1 MLILALL
8 PIYFVPAGVRSIL
21 ERHGS
26 IEIIYLASGIA
37 TLGIAYFYAR
47 SATPRVGAWITL
59 IYFSLLP
66 FIALVVY
73 PTRYQGDEA
82 TGSLM
87 WGLPVLVM
95 ALILLPPNQMRWV
108 LLFNVALYFTVPAF
122 WSRLTYEQVFPILW
136 LVIGVGGLLN
146 ILAYVQNSYIQQTK
160 EKTAQNELSFI
171 RYREIFLGSP
181 VALFE
186 VDFSAIKKRLDGLFA
201 EHGERLIEYISANP
215 DAMQGAASSIS
226 ILDMNQMAL
235 DLYETSDAET
245 LKQSL
250 HKTSGV
256 IDLFSMRDGVLD
268 LWQGK
273 KNNPIEVQQK
283 TLQGNSKNV
292 VVRFAVGI
300 GYENTW
306 ERVIISIVDITK
318 SKEAEASARL
328 LASAVEASASSVI
341 MTDLDGNIEYVNPAF
356 EKVSG
361 YSAAEVMGSNPRF
374 LKSGQHSTEF
384 YTEMWKTLRT
394 GVPWHG
400 ELANK
405 KKNGQIYWE
414 MATISP
420 VQDETGVVRH
430 YVAVKDDISAR
441 KNAERQAAQ
450 LLQEQIAVRKALE
463 AINASLDIDTV
474 LHQIATEIGEAV
486 DATSAYIWRW
496 DVESL
501 TSINVAEYLGA
512 DVGEKERVSSLGE
525 RYTESDAVFIQDL
538 QENRHSILHVS
549 EADST
554 NIYETHLRDHEI
566 KSALYIPIQLQDQI
580 VAFVEIWDSRAK
592 RDFHPDEII
601 LCQHIAQNA
610 AIAINNARNYEQA
623 QHEIQRRKETERE
636 LRKLSNATE
645 QSGSGIVITDID
657 SVIEFANP
665 AASRITGY
673 ETAELIG
680 KMSNILKSGKHDQS
694 FYDNLWKTITRGDTW
709 RGELINR
716 RKDGTYYWESQVIS
730 SVRDSAGNITHYVA
744 VKEDITQRKE
754 AAEQL
759 RNLSNA
765 TEQTA
770 SGIVITDAEGLV
782 EYINPAFTNIT
793 GYSLADLRGKS
804 LEIQRS
810 GEHPKVFY
818 DKFDESM
825 EAGQVWKGEIINR
838 RKDGSLYWE
847 SLVVSP
853 IKDDRG
859 VITNRVY
866 VKEDISLR
874 KELEQALSLAH
885 EEALVA
891 SDMKTQLLA
900 NVSHD
905 MRTPLG
911 AILGYT
917 EMLQAGIFEPL
928 NKEQDDAMRAI
939 SASAQRLLD
948 FVNNLLSQAQIDTG
962 KLILNTSP
970 FKPQKLITALG
981 GEFSFAR
988 SKGLEVETEVDE
1000 NLPETVTGDAYWL
1013 GQILHNL
1020 VSNAIKFTP
1029 ETGKIK
1035 INFFRYDA
1043 SHWAMRVADTGK
1055 GIPPE
1060 AQGYIFESFRQV
1072 DGSIQR
1078 ETHTGSGL
1086 GLSIVKHLV
1095 RLMDGEINLE
1105 SELGQGSTFTVILPL
1120 DEIKEN

>member
-1 MLILALL
+1 MTPEKSSASQEHRFFQRLIEPSSRLSDENDRRFARALALLILALL

-21 ERHGS
+21 ERHGL

-47 SATPRVGAWITL
+47 SGTPRVGAWITL

-122 WSRLTYEQVFPILW
+122 WNRLTYGQVFPILW
-136 LVIGVGGLLN
+136 LIISVGVLLN
-146 ILAYVQNSYIQQTK
+146 ISAYVQNSYIQQIK
-160 EKTAQNELSFI
+160 EKTAQNELSSI

-181 VALFE
+181 LALFE
-186 VDFSAIKKRLDGLFA
+186 ADFSAIKKRLDGLFA

-318 SKEAEASARL
+318 SKEAEASTRL

-361 YSAAEVMGSNPRF
+361 YSAEEVMGSNPRL
-374 LKSGQHSTEF
+374 LKSGQHSVEF

-394 GVPWHG
+394 GAPWHG

-405 KKNGQIYWE
+405 KKNGEIYWE

-463 AINASLDIDTV
+463 AINASLDVDTV

-496 DVESL
+496 DVESH

-512 DVGEKERVSSLGE
+512 DVSEKERLSSVGE
-525 RYTESDAVFIQDL
+525 RYTENDAVFIQDL

-549 EADST
+549 EGDST
-554 NIYETHLRDHEI
+554 KTYETHLRDHAI
-566 KSALYIPIQLQDQI
+566 KSALYIPIQLQGQT

-623 QHEIQRRKETERE
+623 QREIQRRKETERE
-636 LRKLSNATE
+636 LRK
-645 QSGSGIVITDID
+645 
-657 SVIEFANP
+657 
-665 AASRITGY
+665 
-673 ETAELIG
+673 
-680 KMSNILKSGKHDQS
+680 
-694 FYDNLWKTITRGDTW
+694 
-709 RGELINR
+709 
-716 RKDGTYYWESQVIS
+716 
-730 SVRDSAGNITHYVA
+730 
-744 VKEDITQRKE
+744 
-754 AAEQL
+754 
-759 RNLSNA
+759 LSNA

-782 EYINPAFTNIT
+782 EYINPAFTNFA
-793 GYSLADLRGKS
+793 GYSLADLRGKT

-825 EAGQVWKGEIINR
+825 ENGQVWKGEIINR

-847 SLVVSP
+847 ALVVSP
-853 IKDDRG
+853 IKDENG
-859 VITNRVY
+859 VITHRVY

-885 EEALVA
+885 EDALVA

-917 EMLQAGIFEPL
+917 EMLQAGIFESL

-970 FKPQKLITALG
+970 FKPEKLITAMG

-1055 GIPPE
+1055 GIPSE